1 MMLIDRCAGVKLK
14 FESNFQA
21 TKNMCMSSYKIKIE
35 SLIHCLYLV
44 EVLARNN

>member
-14 FESNFQA
+14 FVLNFQA
-21 TKNMCMSSYKIKIE
+21 TKNMCMNSKIKIE
-35 SLIHCLYLV
+35 SPIHCLYLV